1 MAELV
6 KKKEIPFEF
15 FKCGT
20 KKELFCTICFF
31 IGFFSCL
38 PVGAFPQ
45 YTTVF
50 SIVLALTMVLCFFDE
65 TFFLYSALF
74 MFMRYK
80 MLIGGTPV
88 YRIYSYLVVIRFIL
102 DLPKVKMRVTYL
114 PALIV
119 FVFHSMF
126 ALSRATSVRVG
137 LNIAVDC
144 IIIYIVLFYILS
156 DDRLFRKYIM
166 AFMLGGLTS
175 GVYGWTNSD
184 MAVDINVRGAGL
196 QKVHRNFGSLGDP
209 NFAGLY
215 YSSCIYASLLLKSV
229 PKWAKAVLVALF
241 AAMILETVSL
251 SAVLS
256 VIAIGIIVLI
266 LKFKGKS
273 VFIIAPALL
282 SVAAAVVIALSV
294 PQIRHIKAVSDLII
308 RVTEK
313 LMYISSGR
321 LDLLTTDRY
330 PIWKTAMQIFLRKDL
345 LGKLFGGTVIT
356 VSYID
361 TTVMSIACHQSLI
374 QAILDFGII
383 GTMLIYIPLWFV
395 IIYRIITH
403 MKKNSGYEAEDIAI
417 IRIIFAL
424 AFIIFGMTVDLF
436 VDWAYLFFYFI

>member
-1 MAELV
+1 MAEIAR
-6 KKKEIPFEF
+6 KRETPFEF
-15 FKCGT
+15 LKCGS
-20 KKELFCTICFF
+20 KRELFCTICFF

-45 YTTVF
+45 YS
-50 SIVLALTMVLCFFDE
+50 SIFAIILAITMVLCFFDE

-80 MLIGGTPV
+80 MLIGETPV
-88 YRIYSYLVVIRFIL
+88 YRIYSYLVVIRFL
-102 DLPKVKMRVTYL
+102 RDLPNIKMRVTYL

-119 FVFHSMF
+119 FAFHSIF
-126 ALSRATSVRVG
+126 ALSKVTSIRLG
-137 LNIAVDC
+137 LNIVVDC
-144 IIIYIVLFYILS
+144 MIIYIVLFYVLS

-166 AFMLGGLTS
+166 AFILGGITS

-184 MAVDINVRGAGL
+184 MVVDINVRGAGL
-196 QKVHRNFGSLGDP
+196 EKVRRNFGSLGDP

-215 YSSCIYASLLLKSV
+215 YSSCIYAALLIKSV
-229 PKWAKAVLVALF
+229 PKWVKALLAAVF
-241 AAMILETVSL
+241 MAMILETASL

-256 VIAIGIIVLI
+256 VFVIGIIVLI
-266 LKFKGKS
+266 LKFRGKS
-273 VFIIAPALL
+273 LLIIAPAILA
-282 SVAAAVVIALSV
+282 VGAAVVIALSV
-294 PQIRHIKAVSDLII
+294 PQIRNLKAVSGLII

-330 PIWKTAMQIFLRKDL
+330 PIWKTAMSIFVRKNL
-345 LGKLFGGTVIT
+345 FGKLFGGTVIT
-356 VSYID
+356 VDYID

-383 GTMLIYIPLWFV
+383 GTALIYIPLWIV

-403 MKKNSGYEAEDIAI
+403 MKKRPGYKAEDIAI

-424 AFIIFGMTVDLF
+424 GFIIFGMTVDLF